1 MYNLLFRL
9 EYCMNTVK
17 LEYCMNTVRVAP
29 VEVFLPL
36 LWRDTFLWNNPSCC
50 EGAVRKRVDGGQRTV
65 PRAGHCGPVPVVP
78 PNPTQPTRYICAT
91 HMLKGHDLRCCLDIN
106 GKKVTFVLICPTV
119 AYFSDMEGNTYWGSS
134 IFQIK
139 WWDEMNGK
147 TSLMWP
153 WSGGTGTMDYCAGLH
168 LS

>member
-1 MYNLLFRL
+1 
-9 EYCMNTVK
+9 
-17 LEYCMNTVRVAP
+17 
-29 VEVFLPL
+29 
-36 LWRDTFLWNNPSCC
+36 
-50 EGAVRKRVDGGQRTV
+50 
-65 PRAGHCGPVPVVP
+65 
-78 PNPTQPTRYICAT
+78 
-91 HMLKGHDLRCCLDIN
+91 MLKGHDLRCCLDIN

-168 LS
+168 LSCNYILWTNLELMELMQPMWNRRIRRMRWHASCTVKAEIILGSSFRVWPWWLQMAFFMFRFIPLFSRNGPLGIRLLAQGRPV